1 MAISVRGTYDNP
13 EKSPWNFENYHSNL
27 ERRMMRRLER
37 DPNVVKW
44 MKRHGIT
51 IPWIDGQKHQRR
63 YVPDFL
69 VEYEDGVKAVIEVK
83 DPSRIDS
90 SDVQRKR
97 KAAEMWCRQRQMKY
111 VIATIE
117 QNVPSHLPWIVQ

>member
-1 MAISVRGTYDNP
+1 MAISIHGQYANP
-13 EKSPWNFENYHSNL
+13 KKSPWNYEKYQSDL
-27 ERRMMRRLER
+27 ERRMMDRLEN
-37 DPNVVKW
+37 DPLVVKW

-69 VEYEDGVKAVIEVK
+69 VEYEDGKKAVIEVK

-90 SDVQRKR
+90 NDVQRKR
-97 KAAEMWCRQRQMKY
+97 KAAEMWCKQRRMEY
-111 VIATIE
+111 ILAT
-117 QNVPSHLPWIVQ
+117 VG

>member
-1 MAISVRGTYDNP
+1 MAVSKQGNFPNP
-13 EKSPWNFENYHSNL
+13 TKSPWNFERYQSDL
-27 ERRMMRRLER
+27 ERQMMVRLEH
-37 DPNVVKW
+37 DPMVARW

-69 VEYEDGVKAVIEVK
+69 VQYTDGRKSLIEVK

-90 SDVQRKR
+90 PDVQRKR
-97 KAAEMWCRQRQMKY
+97 KAAEMWCRQRQIEY
-111 VIATIE
+111 VIITIG
-117 QNVPSHLPWIVQ
+117 

>member
-1 MAISVRGTYDNP
+1 MAISKHGRFENP
-13 EKSPWNFENYHSNL
+13 KKSPFNFENFQSDL
-27 ERRMMRRLER
+27 ERRMMARLEA
-37 DPNVVKW
+37 DETVKRW

-69 VEYEDGVKAVIEVK
+69 VEYIDGRKSLIEVK

-90 SDVQRKR
+90 DDVKRKR
-97 KAAEMWCRQRQMKY
+97 KSAEMWCKQRRMEY
-111 VIATIE
+111 LIATI
-117 QNVPSHLPWIVQ
+117 

>member
-1 MAISVRGTYDNP
+1 MPVSKHGITDWP
-13 EKSPWNFENYHSNL
+13 LQKSPYNFERFDSYL
-27 ERRMMRRLER
+27 EKLMIEKLDS
-37 DPNVVKW
+37 DPTVVKW

-69 VEYEDGVKAVIEVK
+69 VEYEDGRKAVIEVK

-90 SDVQRKR
+90 NDVQRKR
-97 KAAEMWCRQRQMKY
+97 KAAEMWCKQRKMEY
-111 VIATIE
+111 ILATA
-117 QNVPSHLPWIVQ
+117 

>member
-1 MAISVRGTYDNP
+1 MAISIRGNYENP
-13 EKSPWNFENYHSNL
+13 QKSPWNFEKYDSDL
-27 ERRMMRRLER
+27 ERRMMGRLER
-37 DPNVVKW
+37 DPHVAKW

-69 VEYEDGVKAVIEVK
+69 VQYEDGRKVVLEVK

-97 KAAEMWCRQRQMKY
+97 KAAEMWCKQREIEY
-111 VIATIE
+111 VIATM
-117 QNVPSHLPWIVQ
+117 L